1 MNIQIKM
8 TKKAKEIIHSFSER
22 EKAVYEL
29 LINFYHNSAEIIENS
44 NRKIKIYNN
53 KAPRYPLAIKEQ
65 MNAEFRLKYLFDC
78 LGLRVYLD
86 YSTLIIH
93 IN

>member
-1 MNIQIKM
+1 MDIQIDI
-8 TKKAKEIIHSFSER
+8 TKKAKEIIHSFSGR

-29 LINFYHNSAEIIENS
+29 LLNFYHNTAEIIDNS
-44 NRKIKIYNN
+44 NREIKIYDN
-53 KAPRYPLAIKEQ
+53 KDPRYPLAIKEQ

-78 LGLRVYLD
+78 LGLNVYLD
-86 YSTLIIH
+86 YDTLVIH